1 MTLNKL
7 ISKIALKI
15 DPPEPPRTTG
25 NWVIGLNGQLV
36 WDPWDFPEPT
46 EEEAAATLSSLS
58 QRFDDMAAK
67 ARARPDYKPPTEEQ
81 IEEAAERSPSGARR
95 TKPRKL
101 RFARLLR
108 RWNGKGPNGRNGP
121 SDKPSHVPNKS
132 EWSAA

>member
-25 NWVIGLNGQLV
+25 NWVMGLNGQLV

-58 QRFDDMAAK
+58 QT
-67 ARARPDYKPPTEEQ
+67 ARWYGGE
-81 IEEAAERSPSGARR
+81 GA
-95 TKPRKL
+95 
-101 RFARLLR
+101 
-108 RWNGKGPNGRNGP
+108 GKT
-121 SDKPSHVPNKS
+121 
-132 EWSAA
+132 WL

>member
-58 QRFDDMAAK
+58 QRLDDMAAK

-95 TKPRKL
+95 TKPRKCGS
-101 RFARLLR
+101 RVHCEGGT
-108 RWNGKGPNGRNGP
+108 GKGRTGGTGRLM
-121 SDKPSHVPNKS
+121 SPNKS
-132 EWSAA
+132 EWSTA